1 MDIRSCSRPGYSPGL
16 LIFNSILQIL
26 YDVKQLGWTLDFYW
40 NFGGKKVRPILEY
53 TIVQQCINN
62 IYLFSISVKRKIL
75 PQCYITQK
83 IIKVKKKKKYALY
96 LRKISRHLVAL
107 TLMTLWSIGQRFLFV
122 NLIILKRKQHKK
134 ILKTTSTLNERIKI
148 SLSKESGSMIAWLTE
163 ITMII
168 FIVTDIHS
176 NNAMLSFWTNTVLI
190 IANNETIWTVSNWRR
205 MNL

>member
-83 IIKVKKKKKYALY
+83 IIKVKKKKKMCF
-96 LRKISRHLVAL
+96 ISQKNISAFSCSDINDPLEHRAEI
-107 TLMTLWSIGQRFLFV
+107 SIRQFD
-122 NLIILKRKQHKK
+122 NPKK
-134 ILKTTSTLNERIKI
+134 KAT
-148 SLSKESGSMIAWLTE
+148 
-163 ITMII
+163 
-168 FIVTDIHS
+168 
-176 NNAMLSFWTNTVLI
+176 
-190 IANNETIWTVSNWRR
+190 
-205 MNL
+205 